1 MSTYFI
7 LANYTEQGIKA
18 VKESPKR
25 LDAARELA
33 RNYDIE
39 LGDFYLAMG
48 AYDIIAKVDAPSD
61 EALAK
66 FVLALASF
74 GNVRTTTIKAFTED
88 QYRTIIQARP

>member
-25 LDAARELA
+25 LDAARDLA
-33 RNYDIE
+33 RKYDIE
-39 LGDFYLAMG
+39 FGDFYLTMG
-48 AYDIIAKVDAPSD
+48 AYDIIAKADAPSD

-66 FVLALASF
+66 FVL
-74 GNVRTTTIKAFTED
+74 
-88 QYRTIIQARP
+88 